1 MAFAYYIRL
10 VHDAVSLFF
19 QEFVIRLR
27 TILDEVPLLHEESHK
42 AISTSLVS
50 SYNYTGDFEENNLI
64 ENGNTSVISL
74 VYIWMALAAFLLV
87 ISMVKKG
94 VSFIPEESQKS
105 KPNSSGSCVNSSPSL
120 GLSISSS
127 IYYDIPSN
135 LGLYS
140 NGNSPI
146 KSKFFVETY
155 RGKSPVSFLL
165 GSTSTVADGDDE
177 VGEHRPEPLL
187 YL

>member
-1 MAFAYYIRL
+1 M
-10 VHDAVSLFF
+10 
-19 QEFVIRLR
+19 IRLR
-27 TILDEVPLLHEESHK
+27 TILDEVPLLHEDSHK
-42 AISTSLVS
+42 AISTALVS
-50 SYNYTGDFEENNLI
+50 SYNNTGEFKENNLI
-64 ENGNTSVISL
+64 ENGNTSVANL
-74 VYIWMALAAFLLV
+74 VYIWMALAALSLV

-94 VSFIPEESQKS
+94 VSFTPEESQKS
-105 KPNSSGSCVNSSPSL
+105 KPNSSGSCINSSPSL

-155 RGKSPVSFLL
+155 RGKSPASFLL
-165 GSTSTVADGDDE
+165 DSTTSTVSDGDDE
-177 VGEHRPEPLL
+177 VSEHRPQHLL